1 MLVLG
6 GIGSGIFLGMM
17 ISSGWILIGVFAVG
31 SLVASGNLVLAADFR
46 GVFSTGGFLLDED
59 FIGIDFAVTVFFSS
73 FCSSVF
79 FAPNVFAA
87 NVFAAWCL
95 PGFFG
100 DSVFRDAVFGADGFL
115 GLVLGDLGGLLA
127 AIAFFIVSL
136 ACLGFS
142 LGFFAGLDFPAG
154 FLDLVGCLPGD
165 LEAFFLA
172 EGCLS
177 LGKGTGISGANAIEE
192 RDLGG
197 KSKGRF

>member
-46 GVFSTGGFLLDED
+46 GVFSTGGFLVDED
-59 FIGIDFAVTVFFSS
+59 FVGIDLAVTVFFSS

-100 DSVFRDAVFGADGFL
+100 DSVFWDAVFGAEGFL
-115 GLVLGDLGGLLA
+115 GLVLGDLSGLLA

-154 FLDLVGCLPGD
+154 FLDLVGWLPGD

-197 KSKGRF
+197 EPKGRF

>member
-1 MLVLG
+1 
-6 GIGSGIFLGMM
+6 
-17 ISSGWILIGVFAVG
+17 
-31 SLVASGNLVLAADFR
+31 LVLAADFR
-46 GVFSTGGFLLDED
+46 GVFSTGGFLVDED
-59 FIGIDFAVTVFFSS
+59 FIGIDLAVTVFFSS

-79 FAPNVFAA
+79 FAPNVFAPNVFA
-87 NVFAAWCL
+87 PNVFAAWCL

-100 DSVFRDAVFGADGFL
+100 DSVFRDAVFGADCFL

-142 LGFFAGLDFPAG
+142 LGFFAGLDFPVG

-177 LGKGTGISGANAIEE
+177 LGKGTGISGSNAIEE

>member
-1 MLVLG
+1 
-6 GIGSGIFLGMM
+6 MM

-46 GVFSTGGFLLDED
+46 GVFSTGGFLVDED
-59 FIGIDFAVTVFFSS
+59 FVGIDLAVTVFFSS

-87 NVFAAWCL
+87 NVFAPNVFAVGSL

-100 DSVFRDAVFGADGFL
+100 DSVFWDAVFGAEGFL
-115 GLVLGDLGGLLA
+115 GLVLGDLSGLLA

-154 FLDLVGCLPGD
+154 FLDLVGWLPGD

-197 KSKGRF
+197 EPKGRF

>member
-1 MLVLG
+1 
-6 GIGSGIFLGMM
+6 
-17 ISSGWILIGVFAVG
+17 
-31 SLVASGNLVLAADFR
+31 LA
-46 GVFSTGGFLLDED
+46 DED
-59 FIGIDFAVTVFFSS
+59 FIGIDLVVTVFFSS

-79 FAPNVFAA
+79 FAPDVFAPNVFAP
-87 NVFAAWCL
+87 NVFAPNVFAPNVFAPWCL

-100 DSVFRDAVFGADGFL
+100 DSVFWDAVFGADGFL

-154 FLDLVGCLPGD
+154 FLDLVGWLPGD

>member
-46 GVFSTGGFLLDED
+46 GVFSTGGFLADED

-79 FAPNVFAA
+79 FAPDVFAPDVFAPNVFD
-87 NVFAAWCL
+87 VGCF

-136 ACLGFS
+136 VC
-142 LGFFAGLDFPAG
+142 LDFPVG
-154 FLDLVGCLPGD
+154 FLDLVGWLPGD

-197 KSKGRF
+197 KSKGRV

>member
-1 MLVLG
+1 APNV
-6 GIGSGIFLGMM
+6 
-17 ISSGWILIGVFAVG
+17 
-31 SLVASGNLVLAADFR
+31 
-46 GVFSTGGFLLDED
+46 
-59 FIGIDFAVTVFFSS
+59 
-73 FCSSVF
+73 
-79 FAPNVFAA
+79 FAPNVFAPNVFA
-87 NVFAAWCL
+87 PDVFAAWCL

-136 ACLGFS
+136 AC
-142 LGFFAGLDFPAG
+142 LDFPAG